1 MDVPEDAAERAVTM
15 SGLCF
20 QRNTTGRDF
29 VVGDLHGQ
37 SAMFDALLRAV
48 SFDRSKDRIFS
59 LGDIIDRGTGS
70 EELLVRFSTEP
81 GFFAI
86 RGNHEQMLIEADD
99 NLGNFKMWQTYGGNW
114 ALSLSLSR
122 RLELAD
128 LAKRLPLAASLE
140 LADGRKVGL
149 VHAEVPPG
157 TSWSDAFAAAAT
169 PEDQRDADA
178 TRIAASLLWGRQ
190 RYSALEA
197 KVRDPEGKAVS
208 ASRRSD
214 IDLASQPVAGVEL
227 VLCGHNIVE
236 GHKPKLLGNTLF
248 LDTGSF
254 EKRGR
259 LTMYEPAT
267 RAYWQCRWVSRVP
280 TVSRAMLPA
289 TP

>member
-1 MDVPEDAAERAVTM
+1 MPGVF
-15 SGLCF
+15 F
-20 QRNTTGRDF
+20 QRNTAGRDF

-37 SAMFDALLRAV
+37 SAMLDALLRAV
-48 SFDRSKDRIFS
+48 SFDRSRDRIFS

-128 LAKRLPLAASLE
+128 LAKRLPLAVSLE

-157 TSWSDAFAAAAT
+157 TNWNDAFAAAAT
-169 PEDQRDADA
+169 REDQRNADA

-267 RAYWQCRWVSRVP
+267 RAYWQCCWVAKLPKVSRE
-280 TVSRAMLPA
+280 TLPS